1 MAKLYKVTYT
11 ETYTKIYVIEAEN
24 QEEAEK
30 KANALAE
37 ECEIP
42 IDNAD
47 DFDHWDLEVGKEI
60 TEDEA
65 SYYDRL
71 DTTE

>member
-11 ETYTKIYVIEAEN
+11 ETYTKSYVIEAES

-30 KANALAE
+30 KANTLAE

-47 DFDHWDLEVGKEI
+47 DFDHWDLEVGREM

-71 DTTE
+71 EPEE

>member
-1 MAKLYKVTYT
+1 MSKLFKVRYT
-11 ETYTKIYVIEAEN
+11 ETYTKSYVIEAES

-71 DTTE
+71 G

>member
-1 MAKLYKVTYT
+1 MATLYKVTYT

-30 KANALAE
+30 KANILAQ

-42 IDNAD
+42 IGNAE
-47 DFDHWDLEVGKEI
+47 DFDHWDLEVGKEV
-60 TEDEA
+60 TKEEA
-65 SYYDRL
+65 IYYDRL

>member
-1 MAKLYKVTYT
+1 MKKLYEVTYM

>member
-1 MAKLYKVTYT
+1 MKKLFKVTYT
-11 ETYTKIYVIEAEN
+11 ETYTKSYVIEAES
-24 QEEAEK
+24 QEDAWQ
-30 KANALAE
+30 KANTLAE

-47 DFDHWDLEVGKEI
+47 DFDHWDLEVGKEM

-71 DTTE
+71 EPEE

>member
-1 MAKLYKVTYT
+1 MSKLFKVIYT
-11 ETYTKIYVIEAEN
+11 ETYTKSYVIEAES

-71 DTTE
+71 G

>member
-1 MAKLYKVTYT
+1 MAKLFKGTYT
-11 ETYTKIYVIEAEN
+11 ETCTKSFVIEAES

-37 ECEIP
+37 ECKIP

-71 DTTE
+71 G

>member
-1 MAKLYKVTYT
+1 MSKLFKVIYT
-11 ETYTKIYVIEAEN
+11 ETYTKSYVIEAES

-47 DFDHWDLEVGKEI
+47 DFDHWDLEVGREI

-71 DTTE
+71 G

>member
-1 MAKLYKVTYT
+1 MAKLFKVTYT
-11 ETYTKIYVIEAEN
+11 ETYIKSYVIEAES
-24 QEEAEK
+24 QEEADK

-47 DFDHWDLEVGKEI
+47 DFDHWDLEVEKEI

-71 DTTE
+71 EPEE

>member
-11 ETYTKIYVIEAEN
+11 ETDTKIYVIEAEN
-24 QEEAEK
+24 WEEAEK
-30 KANALAE
+30 KANTLAE

-47 DFDHWDLEVGKEI
+47 DFDHWDLEVGKEV
-60 TEDEA
+60 TDEEA
-65 SYYDRL
+65 VYYNRL
-71 DTTE
+71 EY

>member
-1 MAKLYKVTYT
+1 MSKLFKVIYT
-11 ETYTKIYVIEAEN
+11 ETYTKSYVIEAES
-24 QEEAEK
+24 QEKAEK

-71 DTTE
+71 G

>member
-1 MAKLYKVTYT
+1 MKKLFKVTYT
-11 ETYTKIYVIEAEN
+11 ETYTKSYVIEAES
-24 QEEAEK
+24 QEDAWQ
-30 KANALAE
+30 KANTLAE

-47 DFDHWDLEVGKEI
+47 DFDHWDLEVGREMA
-60 TEDEA
+60 EDEA

-71 DTTE
+71 EPKE